1 MSRSSRL
8 ILGALVAAAVA
19 AASALT
25 AAASWLNRPTGVGE
39 QMVRIDKG
47 MNARQIGDLLEER
60 GLVRSAWVFSWNA
73 RLRGLGRQL
82 EAGRYSLSGAMS
94 SSEILDG
101 LRKAP
106 LEMDRVT
113 VPEGLTLSE
122 TAALL
127 QKRGFA
133 DSARFVTLATN
144 LETVRR
150 HGVEAASL
158 EGYLFPET
166 YFFDKGVSE
175 KEIIDRMVSEF
186 FTLVDAPWMARLDS
200 LEMSLHEAVTLAS
213 IIEGEARLD
222 SERTIISSIFHR
234 RLKLRRRL
242 ESCATVEYALGFH
255 KERLN
260 NEDLQVKSPF
270 NTYLHQGL
278 PPGPIGNPGRT
289 SLRATLYP
297 ADTDYL
303 YFVARGGGTHSF
315 SRTHREHQAVKRAIR
330 REKRQ
335 RRKPG
340 IAAAMAP

>member
-8 ILGALVAAAVA
+8 ILGLLVAAAVA
-19 AASALT
+19 AAFGLT
-25 AAASWLNRPTGVGE
+25 AAASWLDQPTGVGE
-39 QMVRIDKG
+39 QMVRIDQG
-47 MNARQIGDLLEER
+47 MNARQIGDLLAER
-60 GLVRSAWVFSWNA
+60 GLVRSAWVFSSNA
-73 RLRGLGRQL
+73 RMRGLARKL
-82 EAGRYSLSGAMS
+82 EAGQYPLSGAMS

-133 DSARFVTLATN
+133 DSAHFAILATD
-144 LETVRR
+144 LEMVRR
-150 HGVEAASL
+150 QGVEAASL

-175 KEIIDRMVSEF
+175 KEIINRMVSEF
-186 FTLVDAPWMARLDS
+186 FTVVDNSLMARLDS

-255 KERLN
+255 KERLS
-260 NEDLQVKSPF
+260 NEDLQVRSPF

-278 PPGPIGNPGRT
+278 PPGPIGNPGRA

-303 YFVARGGGTHSF
+303 YFVARGDGTHSF
-315 SRTHREHQAVKRAIR
+315 SRTNREHEAAKRAIR

-335 RRKPG
+335 RRSRG
-340 IAAAMAP
+340 